1 MASTACH
8 CRSGGAALV
17 ARRDGGPAPRAG
29 PAGPPPRPRDPAPD
43 PGEPA
48 IHPGVGRRGVRV
60 PPAGV
65 VLRRAPRVVLALVRH
80 RERRRRDAP
89 PPRRPRGG
97 DATPPP
103 ASPQRASAA
112 APRGVAR
119 LRGGGH
125 VAVRRGRA
133 RLPRRAASAVPDAR
147 RRRRAGGVP
156 APARRGLA
164 ERGGRVGDGAWR
176 RDRRETHFAVR
187 RRVSVRQDHRA
198 PLPEQIAVSLARRVS
213 IRRRDVRGGDRERR
227 RREAPT
233 EDLCTTRRR

>member
-1 MASTACH
+1 MASMACH
-8 CRSGGAALV
+8 CWSGGAALV

-29 PAGPPPRPRDPAPD
+29 PAVSPPRPRDPAPD

-80 RERRRRDAP
+80 RGRRRRDAP

-97 DATPPP
+97 DATLPP

-164 ERGGRVGDGAWR
+164 ERGGRVGDGAR
-176 RDRRETHFAVR
+176 RRRGLKTRRVR

-198 PLPEQIAVSLARRVS
+198 PLPESIAVPLARRPRL
-213 IRRRDVRGGDRERR
+213 RRRDVRGGDGERR

-233 EDLCTTRRR
+233 EGL